1 MRGVLHTLTW
11 PPQLSEYPGLTR
23 GLVAVLMYYDG
34 RKSLVQSLRT
44 LVQGRTG
51 VSWTLELDPEVEDLV
66 DTFTDQLLEEGI
78 VEKIL
83 GELRNNNFRRWLGG
97 FGFEDLRRGEC
108 GDASSELHCVF
119 VCLHTVTA
127 YFKLLDAF
135 LTFETIAVP
144 ILLFLPSVREPT
156 PLSTWE
162 HSLSVPNLEISWP
175 SK

>member
-1 MRGVLHTLTW
+1 MRVLGSKDEAHKTFIL

-83 GELRNNNFRRWLGG
+83 GEL
-97 FGFEDLRRGEC
+97 
-108 GDASSELHCVF
+108 
-119 VCLHTVTA
+119 
-127 YFKLLDAF
+127 
-135 LTFETIAVP
+135 
-144 ILLFLPSVREPT
+144 
-156 PLSTWE
+156 
-162 HSLSVPNLEISWP
+162 
-175 SK
+175 

>member
-1 MRGVLHTLTW
+1 MCKVRERHAHQ
-11 PPQLSEYPGLTR
+11 PSQPKQPASEQASGLTR

-83 GELRNNNFRRWLGG
+83 GELRNNN
-97 FGFEDLRRGEC
+97 LRR
-108 GDASSELHCVF
+108 
-119 VCLHTVTA
+119 
-127 YFKLLDAF
+127 
-135 LTFETIAVP
+135 
-144 ILLFLPSVREPT
+144 
-156 PLSTWE
+156 
-162 HSLSVPNLEISWP
+162 
-175 SK
+175 